1 MGVNPLEVLFTG
13 KSLYDHLQGAADGD
27 PQAIAGLGADA
38 LGIVQ
43 MFPGA
48 PATPIIDAG
57 LKALTLM
64 QLACGEGDPDN
75 GDRFWDG
82 GRRFNEIGKTLE
94 SAVPTDDWGS
104 TGSQAYTRQNTQQQD
119 RATQMKDADIAVRN
133 IVAVQSVQVIALKN
147 FLDLESTVLSGF
159 IIPAIIAMR
168 IPYVGPT
175 LSIGIQTGAV
185 LGTVGPSEIEMVM
198 MARDAITNSQK
209 LQQVIGQYNEVA
221 AGAKPAGSMSEF
233 SSPPGTTALPPST
246 PDDPGKSKPEP
257 APTTPTPP
265 TAPPAVPIG
274 PGGGGGGTSGGGS
287 SPVPPTPSSP
297 TPGSPGGGVPSGGA
311 PAGVPGGG
319 FPGGGAPGGG
329 VPGSG
334 MPGGGAS
341 GSGGSGLAGAAGS
354 ALGGLMG
361 SLIGQ
366 AAQLAQQAKSQEEK
380 EKQKVPPDGAEK
392 PSPDGEKDLP
402 RDDQNRADDTARPEH
417 EAEEASSGRQGERA
431 QVHAEESVGAANS
444 SAPSVVTT
452 EQS

>member
-13 KSLYDHLQGAADGD
+13 KSFYDHLTGAAEGD

-48 PATPIIDAG
+48 PQTPIIDAG

-64 QLACGEGDPDN
+64 QLACGEGNPDN

-94 SAVPTDDWGS
+94 SASPTDDWEGS
-104 TGSQAYTRQNTQQQD
+104 GSQAYTHQNTQQQD
-119 RATQMKDADIAVRN
+119 RATKMKDADVAVRN

-159 IIPAIIAMR
+159 IIPAIVAMR
-168 IPYVGPT
+168 IPYVGPA

-221 AGAKPAGSMSEF
+221 AEAKPAGSMSEF
-233 SSPPGTTALPPST
+233 ASPPGTTALPPST
-246 PDDPGKSKPEP
+246 PDDPEKSKPEP

-265 TAPPAVPIG
+265 PAVPSA

-287 SPVPPTPSSP
+287 SPMPPTPSSP
-297 TPGSPGGGVPSGGA
+297 MLGSPSGGIPSGGA
-311 PAGVPGGG
+311 PAGVAGGG
-319 FPGGGAPGGG
+319 IPSGGAPGGGAPGG
-329 VPGSG
+329 G

-341 GSGGSGLAGAAGS
+341 GSGSSGLAAAAGS

-380 EKQKVPPDGAEK
+380 EKQKESLDGAEK
-392 PSPDGEKDLP
+392 PPPDGEKNLP
-402 RDDQNRADDTARPEH
+402 RDDQSRADETAKRET
-417 EAEEASSGRQGERA
+417 EAASSGRQGERA
-431 QVHAEESVGAANS
+431 PVHAEDSAVNL
-444 SAPSVVTT
+444 SAPPVVAT